1 MSCGIDDLGGGDQP
15 RTPRPCAIQYNGHVA
30 KRTETE
36 PAATPPPP
44 EPTGRRPRARR
55 ETAEL
60 TVVTER
66 SRTSAFWGN
75 RQPRAISEAVT
86 MIAPDPAP
94 KPKTTRA
101 ATVPA
106 RPSTSADDFLEEVPT
121 DIRSIE

>member
-1 MSCGIDDLGGGDQP
+1 M
-15 RTPRPCAIQYNGHVA
+15 QYNGDVA

-36 PAATPPPP
+36 PAAPPPP
-44 EPTGRRPRARR
+44 PDPAPRRQRARR

-66 SRTSAFWGN
+66 SRTSGFWGN
-75 RQPRAISEAVT
+75 RPPRAISEAVT

-106 RPSTSADDFLEEVPT
+106 RRPSTGADDFLEEVPT
-121 DIRSIE
+121 DIRTAE

>member
-1 MSCGIDDLGGGDQP
+1 MQYTGD
-15 RTPRPCAIQYNGHVA
+15 VA

-36 PAATPPPP
+36 PAAPPPP
-44 EPTGRRPRARR
+44 PDPAPPRRPRARR

-60 TVVTER
+60 TVVTEPLK
-66 SRTSAFWGN
+66 TSGFWGN
-75 RQPRAISEAVT
+75 RPPRAISEAVT

-106 RPSTSADDFLEEVPT
+106 RRAATDADDFLEEVPT
-121 DIRSIE
+121 DVRGTSE

>member
-1 MSCGIDDLGGGDQP
+1 M
-15 RTPRPCAIQYNGHVA
+15 QYNGDVA

-36 PAATPPPP
+36 PAAPPPP
-44 EPTGRRPRARR
+44 PDPAPSGRRQRARR

-75 RQPRAISEAVT
+75 RPPRPISEAVT
-86 MIAPDPAP
+86 MIAPEPAA
-94 KPKTTRA
+94 KPQTTRA

-106 RPSTSADDFLEEVPT
+106 RRPSTGADDFLEEVPT
-121 DIRSIE
+121 DIRTNE

>member
-1 MSCGIDDLGGGDQP
+1 M
-15 RTPRPCAIQYNGHVA
+15 QYNGDVA

-36 PAATPPPP
+36 PAAPPPP
-44 EPTGRRPRARR
+44 PDPPPTGRRQRARR

-75 RQPRAISEAVT
+75 RPPRAISEAVT
-86 MIAPDPAP
+86 MIAPDPMP
-94 KPKTTRA
+94 KPTTTRA

-106 RPSTSADDFLEEVPT
+106 RRPSTGADDFLEEVPT
-121 DIRSIE
+121 DVRTSE